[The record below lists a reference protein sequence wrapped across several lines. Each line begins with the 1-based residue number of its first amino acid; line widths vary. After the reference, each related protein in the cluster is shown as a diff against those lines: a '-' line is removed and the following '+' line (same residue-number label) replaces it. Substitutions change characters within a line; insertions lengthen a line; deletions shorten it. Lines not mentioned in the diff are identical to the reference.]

1 MIAIVG
7 LVLLFVFVFG
17 GYVMAGGSMAPIIKA
32 APIETFIIVGA
43 GIAATLVGNGMEV
56 VKGLGSGMG
65 KVFKGPAYKKED
77 YLSTIFVVAKI
88 MKTLKTE
95 GAVALEAHIEA
106 TLDA

>member
-43 GIAATLVGNGMEV
+43 GIAATLVGNGMDTIKGVAGGFGKCSV
-56 VKGLGSGMG
+56 VPNTKSRII
-65 KVFKGPAYKKED
+65 
-77 YLSTIFVVAKI
+77 STRFFSYRSF
-88 MKTLKTE
+88 
-95 GAVALEAHIEA
+95 
-106 TLDA
+106 

>member
-43 GIAATLVGNGMEV
+43 GIAVPPPPPMRAA
-56 VKGLGSGMG
+56 
-65 KVFKGPAYKKED
+65 KVRPLPMLFSAPVIPVPNAIVPPARAAP
-77 YLSTIFVVAKI
+77 IPP
-88 MKTLKTE
+88 
-95 GAVALEAHIEA
+95 
-106 TLDA
+106 